1 MFFKII
7 ILKLFSGIAVGV
19 DGKVFIA
26 DGTNIR
32 QVDENGIITTLIGN
46 QVFTT
51 KTLELFGTTM

>member
-1 MFFKII
+1 MNVFKKKF
-7 ILKLFSGIAVGV
+7 KLFSGIAVGV

-51 KTLELFGTTM
+51 KTL